1 MGSVTSVEE
10 FSSPAL
16 VDYPADGNLTDLV
29 HGHAVRSPDVVLFRR
44 RADGTWRDVT
54 AGEFRDEVVSVA
66 KGLVA
71 CGVGPG
77 DRVGLMS
84 RTRYEWTL
92 LDFAIWFAGG
102 VTVPVYETSSAEQV
116 AWVLDDAGAVA
127 CVAETA
133 SHEAIVQSARDEAG
147 SLKSIWQ
154 IDGGGVAAL
163 VAAGAAVD
171 DAEID
176 RRRAGAG
183 PGDIATVIYTSGTTG
198 RPKGCPL
205 THGNFLFELG
215 NVTAA
220 VPELF
225 GDDASTLLFLPLA
238 HVFAR
243 IIEIGCVL
251 TATPMGHSADIKN
264 LVPTLAEFRP
274 TFVLAVPRVFEKVYN
289 SASQRAAAEGRG
301 RIFDRAAAVA
311 IAYSEGL
318 DRGGAGL
325 PVRLQHAAFD
335 RLVYGKIRAAL
346 GGRARYAISGG
357 APLGARLGHFFRG
370 IGLCVIEGYGLTETT
385 AAATVNRVDDSRVG
399 TVGRPIPGGAVRLAD
414 DGEILLRGGHVF
426 RGYWENPAATA
437 EVLDADSWFHTGDL
451 GRLDDGYLTVTGR
464 KKEIIVTAAG
474 KNVAPAVLED
484 RLRAHAL
491 IAQCM
496 VVGDAQPYI
505 ACLVTIDAEAL
516 PLWLEQ
522 HGRPKS
528 LRASELTEDPQLR
541 SEIQAAVDD
550 ANRAVS
556 QAEAIKRFLILPD
569 EWTEST
575 GELTPSLKLKR
586 AVVADRYAGAVE
598 QLYS

>member
-1 MGSVTSVEE
+1 VRE
-10 FSSPAL
+10 FSTPAI
-16 VDYPADGNLTDLV
+16 VEYPAAGNLTDLV
-29 HGHAVRSPDVVLFRR
+29 HDHAVRSPDAVLFRR
-44 RADGTWRDVT
+44 RVDGAWRDAT
-54 AGEFRDEVVSVA
+54 AREFRDEVVAVA

-71 CGVGPG
+71 SGVGAG

-92 LDFAIWFAGG
+92 FDFAIWFAGG

-116 AWVLDDAGAVA
+116 RWILGNSGAVA
-127 CVAETA
+127 CVTETA
-133 SHEAIVQSARDEAG
+133 AHEAIVRSVRSDAG
-147 SLKSIWQ
+147 TPPLIWQ
-154 IDGGGVAAL
+154 IDDGCVAAL
-163 VAAGAAVD
+163 AAGGAEVD
-171 DAEID
+171 DAEIG
-176 RRRAGAG
+176 RRRAGIG
-183 PGDIATVIYTSGTTG
+183 PDDPATIIYTSGTTG

-220 VPELF
+220 VPALF
-225 GDDASTLLFLPLA
+225 DDEASTLLFLPLA

-243 IIEIGCVL
+243 IIEIGCVM
-251 TATPMGHSADIKN
+251 TATPMGHSSDIKN
-264 LVPTLAEFRP
+264 LVPTLAEFQP

-289 SASQRAAAEGRG
+289 SASQKAAAEGRA

-325 PVRLQHAAFD
+325 AVRLQHAAFD

-370 IGLCVIEGYGLTETT
+370 IGLLVVEGYGLTETT
-385 AAATVNRVDDSRVG
+385 AAATANLLDDARVG
-399 TVGRPIPGGAVRLAD
+399 TVGRPIPGGAARIAD
-414 DGEILLRGGHVF
+414 DGEVLLRGGHVF
-426 RGYWENPAATA
+426 KGYWQDPRATA
-437 EVLDADSWFHTGDL
+437 EALAADGWFHTGDI
-451 GRLDDGYLTVTGR
+451 GQLDDGYLTITGR
-464 KKEIIVTAAG
+464 KKEIIVTAGG

-484 RLRAHAL
+484 QLRAHPL
-491 IAQCM
+491 VSQCM
-496 VVGDAQPYI
+496 VVGDGRPYI

-522 HGRPKS
+522 RGRPAD
-528 LRASELTEDPQLR
+528 LRVSELTDDPELR
-541 SEIQAAVDD
+541 AEIQGAIDQ
-550 ANRAVS
+550 ANQAVS
-556 QAEAIKRFLILPD
+556 HAEAIKRFLILPAD
-569 EWTEST
+569 WTEAT

-586 AVVADRYAGAVE
+586 AVVAKQCAAAIDE
-598 QLYS
+598 LYS